1 MKGKMW
7 RMVQQVY
14 KKTVS
19 CVVVED
25 QKTEWK
31 TSDVGVRQG
40 CVMSPNLFSMFI
52 NGMAERVKKGTRGI
66 RWAGKELKILLLLLF
81 AGCGADGGEGG
92 GQDRMLSVQTITAKS
107 GGFSPTRRSAR

>member
-1 MKGKMW
+1 MW

-40 CVMSPNLFSMFI
+40 CVMSPNLFSLFI

-66 RWAGKELKILLLLLF
+66 RAEKELKILLF
-81 AGCGADGGEGG
+81 ADDVVLMAEKEEDM
-92 GQDRMLSVQTITAKS
+92 DRMLSVANKYS
-107 GGFSPTRRSAR
+107 KE